1 MKLKKISKFILVAV
15 FFIATIFILE
25 SCSSKNVSAAKPGA
39 VLWGENCVRC
49 HNAPSPAAFSD
60 EQWETITL
68 HMRVRASLTANETE
82 KVVDFLKMAN

>member
-1 MKLKKISKFILVAV
+1 MKLKRISKYTIVAI
-15 FFIATIFILE
+15 FFFAALFVLE

-82 KVVDFLKMAN
+82 KVVEFLKMAN